1 VGGPALFVAWS
12 VVMVAVAGIPTAKDR
27 LLVWLLLG
35 LVAFSLVDARRLLP
49 RLVLEWS
56 PFIGFLLAYD
66 LLRGVADSLFEAH
79 VYPQLRVD
87 EWLFGGSVPTV
98 WLQNRMWHGAT
109 DIRWWD
115 YVAWLV
121 YLTHFFAT
129 FVLAA
134 VLWRWAHDRFA
145 RYATMVAALAA
156 LGFTTYVLFPAVPP
170 WLASERGALEPTT
183 RIVPIVWAHIP
194 IDRFSTLFEKGHH
207 YANDVAAVPSLHA
220 AYALLITLYL
230 WRLAPPLARLALV
243 AYPVA
248 MAAALVYTSEHYVS
262 DCLLGWVYAAV
273 AFVAVSAVFDRWFA
287 RPAPARAEPVL
298 VE

>member
-1 VGGPALFVAWS
+1 MNPPGTMKVAISPSTIKTIASMRTGAIAGLVPARGTRKRRTRRGVYPRRVRRGWVRIGGPALFVAGS

-35 LVAFSLVDARRLLP
+35 LIAFSLVDARRLLP

-66 LLRGVADSLFEAH
+66 LLRGE
-79 VYPQLRVD
+79 
-87 EWLFGGSVPTV
+87 
-98 WLQNRMWHGAT
+98 T

-156 LGFTTYVLFPAVPP
+156 LGFTTYVL
-170 WLASERGALEPTT
+170 
-183 RIVPIVWAHIP
+183 
-194 IDRFSTLFEKGHH
+194 
-207 YANDVAAVPSLHA
+207 
-220 AYALLITLYL
+220 
-230 WRLAPPLARLALV
+230 
-243 AYPVA
+243 
-248 MAAALVYTSEHYVS
+248 
-262 DCLLGWVYAAV
+262 
-273 AFVAVSAVFDRWFA
+273 
-287 RPAPARAEPVL
+287 
-298 VE
+298 